1 MPTLRDRI
9 LTPAG
14 ARAITSP
21 GAILAAGAVAAGA
34 IAVGAVGA
42 VAALVGAAAYAG
54 VVAARIPRSM
64 PRPEIRPHALRDPW
78 RTFVTEALD
87 ADERFARAVG
97 TARSGPLRDRL
108 QGIGEQI
115 GTGVEETWRIARHGQ
130 ALEDALRELEPLG
143 EVRARLQH
151 AEQELGSD
159 GVGDDRHLGEL
170 VEALRSQIAST
181 ERIAKVAR
189 ETRDRLRVLDARLDE
204 AVARAVELSL
214 RASDPSD
221 VAGLGSDVASIVT
234 EMESLRL
241 ALDETAGPATSTT
254 R

>member
-1 MPTLRDRI
+1 MANLRDRI

-21 GAILAAGAVAAGA
+21 GAIVAAGAVAAGA

-54 VVAARIPRSM
+54 VVAARLPRGI
-64 PRPEIRPHALRDPW
+64 PRPEIRPHTLRDPW
-78 RTFVTEALD
+78 RRFVTEAID

-97 TARSGPLRDRL
+97 SARTGPLRNRL
-108 QGIGEQI
+108 EDIGGHI
-115 GTGVEETWRIARHGQ
+115 GTGVEETWRIAQHGQ

-143 EVRARLQH
+143 EVQGRLQR
-151 AEQELGSD
+151 AEDELQEGR
-159 GVGDDRHLGEL
+159 GGDRHLTEL

-241 ALDETAGPATSTT
+241 ALDETAGPTASASM
-254 R
+254 